1 HAIDD
6 IAVTNRPRVPYPSMT
21 RILALAALLS
31 ITACGKKAD
40 YADVDC
46 GKLMD
51 HMTEIAINDS
61 MAGKPQSEI
70 DAAKAKMKEQRPTVI
85 AACEKEK
92 PDKKMTVAQYD
103 CVLAAKT
110 MTDAAACANK

>member
-1 HAIDD
+1 
-6 IAVTNRPRVPYPSMT
+6 MT
-21 RILALAALLS
+21 KILALVALLS
-31 ITACGKKAD
+31 ITACGKKAE

-51 HMTEIAINDS
+51 HMTELAINDG
-61 MAGKPQSEI
+61 MAGKSPAEI

-103 CVLAAKT
+103 CVMKATT
-110 MTDAAACANK
+110 MTAAAACANQ